1 MHAAVK
7 SESEHAAEVLP
18 VTPGRWVSTVQVV
31 PQGDPGYAYVG
42 IGSKGCAYQ
51 LSDTSFSI
59 LMLNPGPTQFSVD
72 DYGKPA

>member
-1 MHAAVK
+1 MTKAKTSVAAYFK
-7 SESEHAAEVLP
+7 KQYPKHPLKHLNLP
-18 VTPGRWVSTVQVV
+18 C
-31 PQGDPGYAYVG
+31 VG